1 MIGKEMSAIS
11 VKLLGEDKGVCYS
24 SLAIRWYRPILG
36 ECGGSGQIANCISLS
51 GEALDVHYV
60 VTWGINRTNQF
71 R

>member
-11 VKLLGEDKGVCYS
+11 VKLLGEDKGVPTLLWLY
-24 SLAIRWYRPILG
+24 AGTAPILG
-36 ECGGSGQIANCISLS
+36 ECRGSGQIANCISLS
-51 GEALDVHYV
+51 DEALDVHYV